1 MSLGIFNHCGCYMC
15 TLIYQLACHPDMI
28 LWKQNTVGLLPLSLV
43 SVHLKY
49 IEVIITYS
57 ELTSYSFSI
66 QYYVLGHF
74 LFIKH
79 SDGYC
84 FEQNAIFDLKDK
96 GFLTFLLLQSPNI
109 HWKLLYPWLIIV
121 LQIRHVSEFMTQ
133 VGLVDNWRLG
143 FKS

>member
-1 MSLGIFNHCGCYMC
+1 MPLGIFNHCGCYMC

-28 LWKQNTVGLLPLSLV
+28 LWEQNTGGLLPLSLV

-49 IEVIITYS
+49 IEVIVTYS

-74 LFIKH
+74 LSTTH

-84 FEQNAIFDLKDK
+84 FEQNAIFDLKE
-96 GFLTFLLLQSPNI
+96 FFTFLLLQSLNI
-109 HWKLLYPWLIIV
+109 HWKLPYPWLIIA
-121 LQIRHVSEFMTQ
+121 LQIRQVSGFMTQ
-133 VGLVDNWRLG
+133 VGLVDNWRPG

>member
-1 MSLGIFNHCGCYMC
+1 
-15 TLIYQLACHPDMI
+15 MI
-28 LWKQNTVGLLPLSLV
+28 LWEQNTVGLLLLSLV

-49 IEVIITYS
+49 IEVIVTYS

-74 LFIKH
+74 LSIRH

-96 GFLTFLLLQSPNI
+96 GFLTFLLLQSPNV
-109 HWKLLYPWLIIV
+109 HWKLL
-121 LQIRHVSEFMTQ
+121 
-133 VGLVDNWRLG
+133 
-143 FKS
+143 